1 MIHTLMKLFGCVLYC
16 VQTSFYV
23 KRHLKISSNTA
34 RTKSRLKK
42 DTYSRRKVQFILKP
56 QMLVIFSIFIS
67 TYFFELF
74 TDDSR

>member
-1 MIHTLMKLFGCVLYC
+1 MELFGCVLHC

-23 KRHLKISSNTA
+23 KRHLKTSSSTA
-34 RTKSRLKK
+34 HTKFRLEKDSYSSRKIH
-42 DTYSRRKVQFILKP
+42 FILVP
-56 QMLVIFSIFIS
+56 QMLDIFSIFIS

>member
-1 MIHTLMKLFGCVLYC
+1 MMELFGCILHC
-16 VQTSFYV
+16 VEIISYV
-23 KRHLKISSNTA
+23 KGHLKNNFSTA
-34 RTKSRLKK
+34 LTNSRLEK
-42 DTYSRRKVQFILKP
+42 DTYSSIKVQFILVQ